1 MMKSL
6 RMMMDSEYS
15 EKQLQLRAE
24 CLGILLKNYGN
35 INIHEATYSTQDI
48 YECADDWV
56 SQGHRIPSGIVAYFK
71 AYYMKDE
78 DQKGHQVYH

>member
-15 EKQLQLRAE
+15 EKKLQLRAE

-35 INIHEATYSTQDI
+35 INIEEATYSTQDI
-48 YECADDWV
+48 YECADEWC
-56 SQGHRIPSGIVAYFK
+56 SKQSTTSGLVAYFK
-71 AYYMKDE
+71 AYYVQNE
-78 DQKGHQVYH
+78 NQEGNQIHH

>member
-1 MMKSL
+1 MMKFL
-6 RMMMDSEYS
+6 RVTMDSEYS

-48 YECADDWV
+48 YECADEWCKK
-56 SQGHRIPSGIVAYFK
+56 QHTTSGLVAYFK
-71 AYYMKDE
+71 AYYVQNE
-78 DQKGHQVYH
+78 GQKGN

>member
-6 RMMMDSEYS
+6 RVMMDSKYS

-35 INIHEATYSTQDI
+35 INIEEATYSTQDI
-48 YECADDWV
+48 YECADEWC
-56 SQGHRIPSGIVAYFK
+56 SKQFTTSGLVAYFK
-71 AYYMKDE
+71 AYYVKNE
-78 DQKGHQVYH
+78 DQEGY

>member
-15 EKQLQLRAE
+15 EKKLQLRAE

-35 INIHEATYSTQDI
+35 INIEEATYSTQDI
-48 YECADDWV
+48 YECADEWC
-56 SQGHRIPSGIVAYFK
+56 SKQSTTSGLVAYFK
-71 AYYMKDE
+71 AYYVKNE
-78 DQKGHQVYH
+78 DQAGH

>member
-15 EKQLQLRAE
+15 EKKLQLRAE

-48 YECADDWV
+48 YECADEWCKK
-56 SQGHRIPSGIVAYFK
+56 QHTTSGLVAYFK
-71 AYYMKDE
+71 AYYVQNE
-78 DQKGHQVYH
+78 DKESN

>member
-15 EKQLQLRAE
+15 EKKLQLRAE

-35 INIHEATYSTQDI
+35 INIEEATYSTQDI
-48 YECADDWV
+48 YECADEWC
-56 SQGHRIPSGIVAYFK
+56 SKQSTTSGLVAYFK
-71 AYYMKDE
+71 AYYVQNE
-78 DQKGHQVYH
+78 NQESNQIHH